1 MLGKFFKQNTVFCV
15 AAILALV
22 SCLLIPPSLSYI
34 DYIDF
39 RVLTLLFCLM
49 SVVSGLQT
57 TGLFDA
63 ISNTLLRRAHS
74 IKQLALILICIAFF
88 ASMFI
93 TNDVALLAFV
103 PLSILVFEQANKDSY
118 SFQPYYT
125 KSLIVLIVL
134 QTIAANVGSML
145 TPIGNPQNLYL
156 YSLSGFS
163 LPTFFYYTIPLTV
176 LSLLLLI
183 LACRICFPNIRMKA
197 PNTVA
202 PPLKKQPLFVYSVL
216 FLFCLF
222 TVAHILDWQIL
233 FIIVLLTLIIYCPSI
248 LKSVDYGLLAT
259 FVCFFIFIGNLG
271 QIEVIKQWLE
281 TIITGQELI
290 VSALVS
296 QIISNVPAAILLS
309 NFTSSYGHLLL
320 GVNIG
325 GLGTLVA
332 SLASLISWKQ
342 YTNSSNANPKRYLIV
357 FTVYNIVFFFCLL
370 LFVIWFYH
378 I

>member
-1 MLGKFFKQNTVFCV
+1 MLRNFFKQNTVLCI
-15 AAILALV
+15 AALLALV
-22 SCLLIPPSLSYI
+22 SCFWIPPSSAYMN
-34 DYIDF
+34 YIDF

-49 SVVSGLQT
+49 SVVAGFQS

-63 ISNTLLRRAHS
+63 ISNTLLRKAHS
-74 IKQLALILICIAFF
+74 IPQLAFILILITFF
-88 ASMFI
+88 GSMFV

-103 PLSILVFEQANKDSY
+103 PLSLLVLEQAKNDSP
-118 SFQPYYT
+118 SFQPYYSN
-125 KSLIVLIVL
+125 SLIVLVVL
-134 QTIAANVGSML
+134 QTIAANVGSTL

-163 LPTFFYYTIPLTV
+163 LPTFFYYTTPLTV

-183 LACRICFPNIRMKA
+183 LACRFCFPKIRMKA

-202 PPLKKQPLFVYSVL
+202 PTLKKRPLIVYSVL
-216 FLFCLF
+216 FLLCLL
-222 TVAHILDWQIL
+222 TVAHLLAWQVL
-233 FIIVLLTLIIYCPSI
+233 FILVLCTLLVYCRS
-248 LKSVDYGLLAT
+248 LLRCVDYGLLAT

-271 QIEVIKQWLE
+271 QINIIKQWLE

-296 QIISNVPAAILLS
+296 QVISNVPAAVLLS
-309 NFTSSYGHLLL
+309 SFTSSYSALLL

-325 GLGTLVA
+325 GLGTLIA

-342 YTNSSNANPKRYLIV
+342 YTNCTDSNPKRYLLV
-357 FTVYNIVFFFCLL
+357 FTVYNVLFFLCLL
-370 LFVIWFYH
+370 LFALWFH
-378 I
+378 SL